1 VKHMLFI
8 DVAVAP
14 LSEMRDVP
22 LTWYVGL
29 DVEGTR
35 IGDALWKG
43 EELDEKAQG
52 RVAALFRLT
61 FDNSDRPAELVD
73 GDAVY
78 LILAMTAE
86 KVLRMKPQNLLT
98 GLPVRNRAAV
108 T

>member
-1 VKHMLFI
+1 
-8 DVAVAP
+8 
-14 LSEMRDVP
+14 MRDVP

-29 DVEGTR
+29 DAEGTR

-43 EELDEKAQG
+43 EELADNVRR
-52 RVAALFRLT
+52 RVAGLFRLT
-61 FDNSDRPAELVD
+61 FDQPDRPAEPVE
-73 GDAVY
+73 GDAVH

-98 GLPVRNRAAV
+98 GLPLRCLAAA